1 MKLKK
6 ELISY
11 LFFGV
16 CTTAVNYI
24 VFFLLKHSMD
34 YRIANA
40 LAWLASVLFAYVTNK
55 IWVFESH
62 CRGFQAILKEFGTFV
77 GSRVL
82 SGLFDMGFLIL
93 AVEWMH
99 MNEWLAK
106 IIDGIVVVVLNYI
119 FSKLLVFRKGAHSH

>member
-1 MKLKK
+1 MKRMRK

-24 VFFLLKHSMD
+24 VFFVLKQWID

-40 LAWLASVLFAYVTNK
+40 VAWLVSVLFAYVTNK

-62 CRGFQAILKEFGTFV
+62 THNITDILREFTTFI
-77 GSRVL
+77 GSRVV

-93 AVEWMH
+93 AVEWMG
-99 MNEWLAK
+99 MNEWMAK
-106 IIDGIVVVVLNYI
+106 LIDGVVVVVLNYI
-119 FSKLLVFRKGAHSH
+119 FSKLLVFRKK

>member
-1 MKLKK
+1 MKRMKK
-6 ELISY
+6 EVISY

-16 CTTAVNYI
+16 CTTVVNYL
-24 VFFLLKHSMD
+24 VFFALKQWID

-40 LAWLASVLFAYVTNK
+40 AAWLASVLFAYITNK

-62 CRGFQAILKEFGTFV
+62 AQGVSNLLREFGAFV

-93 AVEWMH
+93 AVEWLGV
-99 MNEWLAK
+99 NEWLAK
-106 IIDGIVVVVLNYI
+106 LIDSVVVVILNYL
-119 FSKLLVFRKGAHSH
+119 FSKLLVFRK

>member
-1 MKLKK
+1 MKRMKR

-24 VFFLLKHSMD
+24 VFFALKQLLD

-40 LAWLASVLFAYVTNK
+40 AAWLASVLFAYVTNK

-62 CRGFQAILKEFGTFV
+62 THGISNILREFGTFT

-93 AVEWMH
+93 AVEWMG

-106 IIDGIVVVVLNYI
+106 LIDGVVVVVLNYI
-119 FSKLLVFRKGAHSH
+119 FSKLLVFRSK

>member
-16 CTTAVNYI
+16 CTTAVNYL
-24 VFFLLKHSMD
+24 VFFLLKQSID
-34 YRIANA
+34 YRLANA
-40 LAWLASVLFAYVTNK
+40 AAWLASVIFAYITNK
-55 IWVFESH
+55 VWVFESH
-62 CRGFQAILKEFGTFV
+62 CSNFQGILREFITFT
-77 GSRVL
+77 GSRIL

-99 MNEWLAK
+99 LHEWLAK
-106 IIDGIVVVVLNYI
+106 LADGVIVVILNYI
-119 FSKLLVFRKGAHSH
+119 FSKLLVFRKGARS

>member
-1 MKLKK
+1 MKRMKK
-6 ELISY
+6 EFISY

-24 VFFLLKHSMD
+24 VFFASKQFID

-40 LAWLASVLFAYVTNK
+40 AAWLLSVIFAYVTNK

-62 CRGFQAILKEFGTFV
+62 THGIIGIMREFGTFA
-77 GSRVL
+77 GSRIL

-93 AVEWMH
+93 AVEWMG

-106 IIDGIVVVVLNYI
+106 LIDGVVVVVLNYI
-119 FSKLLVFRKGAHSH
+119 FSKLLVFRNK

>member
-1 MKLKK
+1 MKRMKK

-24 VFFLLKHSMD
+24 VYFILHSYID

-40 LAWLASVLFAYVTNK
+40 AAWLASVIFAYVTNK

-62 CRGFQAILKEFGTFV
+62 TRGFSDILKEFGAFI
-77 GSRVL
+77 GSRIL

-93 AVEWMH
+93 AVEWLG

-106 IIDGIVVVVLNYI
+106 IIDGVVVVVLNYI
-119 FSKLLVFRKGAHSH
+119 FSKLLVFRKK